1 MGIGSKDEVRATVR
15 AAFDDAGL
23 QDTAGLVERLEQGL
37 ADTDLHEF
45 TMQLAQ
51 RADIFLGK
59 LSEVLGKEIEQA
71 GAAERDRT
79 NAPARTDLPEETVDE
94 LLESLYPS

>member
-1 MGIGSKDEVRATVR
+1 MGIGSKDEVRTTVR
-15 AAFDDAGL
+15 SAFDDAGL

-45 TMQLAQ
+45 TVQLAR

-59 LSEVLGKEIEQA
+59 LSEVLGKEIDEA
-71 GAAERDRT
+71 GSRGAGPA
-79 NAPARTDLPEETVDE
+79 APAKAGLPEETVDQ